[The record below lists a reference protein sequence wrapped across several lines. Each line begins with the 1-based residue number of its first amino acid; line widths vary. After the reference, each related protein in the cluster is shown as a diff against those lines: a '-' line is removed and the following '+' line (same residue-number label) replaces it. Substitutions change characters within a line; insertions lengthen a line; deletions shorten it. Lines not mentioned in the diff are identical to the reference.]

1 MAGRDTERLET
12 EAADIL
18 ARSGAPVTTRRC
30 DVLDDDGG
38 AEVLAGLYP
47 LPDVAICVVGL
58 LGDQVRSERD
68 GTAAEQ
74 VMRTNYVGPALLLGA
89 LAERFAQR
97 GSGILVGVSSVAGER
112 GRASNYV
119 YGSAKAGFSAFLSGL
134 RNRLAPS
141 GVHVVTVKPG
151 FVRTRMTAGRDLP
164 ALLTATPDEVAAAV
178 AGALRTRQ
186 DVVYVRRDMAADH
199 AGRPRR
205 AGARL
210 QTDEDLTRIWPGLL
224 LLALLVIYLPDLGH
238 GFIKDDFV
246 WIEQNQAPQRGRP
259 ARSVHERPPTS
270 TGRSSR

>member
-1 MAGRDTERLET
+1 MTGHGRAALIIGATSDIGRAIARRLAADGYALQLAGRDPARLED

-38 AEVLAGLYP
+38 AEALTGLDP

-68 GTAAEQ
+68 GSAAAQ
-74 VMRTNYVGPALLLGA
+74 VMRTNYVGPALLLGV

-112 GRASNYV
+112 GRAANYV

-134 RNRLAPS
+134 RNRLSAS

-164 ALLTATPDEVAAAV
+164 ALLTATPDEVARAV
-178 AGALRTRQ
+178 ARALRTRQ
-186 DVVYVRRDMAADH
+186 EVVYVRRIWRLIMLVV
-199 AGRPRR
+199 R
-205 AGARL
+205 AV
-210 QTDEDLTRIWPGLL
+210 P
-224 LLALLVIYLPDLGH
+224 
-238 GFIKDDFV
+238 
-246 WIEQNQAPQRGRP
+246 
-259 ARSVHERPPTS
+259 ERVFK
-270 TGRSSR
+270 RMKV